1 MGRSVADFWGGF
13 LVPDGEALRAVGHQ
27 KTPPTKICHRTPI
40 VPVCRRVL
48 RSSAN
53 RTIFYRVLTSMEKL
67 FITPKRKSSYR
78 SDLRPSPE
86 DKRLKESN
94 SPAKIS
100 SDEDRVM
107 EALEP
112 KIDLVLSK
120 LSNVEAKMEELNVA
134 AKGLQSKVTSLE
146 IEVDSV
152 KTIQK
157 ALDDNFTSL
166 ERNTV
171 FVDEQVQE
179 LTAKTYKNSND
190 VSDTRR
196 KLLYLEAYSRRENLK
211 FEGIPETFVTS
222 EEDGA
227 IQRGEVSTENTKAV
241 LTEFLQRVL
250 GIEDVQST
258 EYQRVHRM
266 GKPRKENGRERIIIA
281 RFLRFSDRERVFKCG
296 RKLKDTEYKMYE
308 DLPKEIHE
316 KRKLQMEKLKSARRD
331 GKRAYFS
338 RSEPD
343 KPHINGKH
351 VEM

>member
-1 MGRSVADFWGGF
+1 M
-13 LVPDGEALRAVGHQ
+13 
-27 KTPPTKICHRTPI
+27 
-40 VPVCRRVL
+40 L

-78 SDLRPSPE
+78 SDSEPSLE

-94 SPAKIS
+94 LPAKIS
-100 SDEDRVM
+100 SDADRVM
-107 EALEP
+107 EVLEP

-134 AKGLQSKVTSLE
+134 VKGLQSKVTSLE

-227 IQRGEVSTENTKAV
+227 IQRGEASTENTKTQNLVINKQSIHSKKIKEAG
-241 LTEFLQRVL
+241 FLKL
-250 GIEDVQST
+250 GDIVANGFKLKRWDAFREKNLSLSDYLLLQGIFSVIPPDWKLPFKDGENSNNQTNETVSDDDVQDVTRMTSKLIYST
-258 EYQRVHRM
+258 LV
-266 GKPRKENGRERIIIA
+266 KRIQIPPTA
-281 RFLRFSDRERVFKCG
+281 QSKFDFLYNISGITDWKKYVSITG
-296 RKLKDTEYKMYE
+296 SS
-308 DLPKEIHE
+308 H
-316 KRKLQMEKLKSARRD
+316 S
-331 GKRAYFS
+331 
-338 RSEPD
+338 
-343 KPHINGKH
+343 
-351 VEM
+351 

>member
-1 MGRSVADFWGGF
+1 
-13 LVPDGEALRAVGHQ
+13 
-27 KTPPTKICHRTPI
+27 
-40 VPVCRRVL
+40 
-48 RSSAN
+48 
-53 RTIFYRVLTSMEKL
+53 MEKL

-78 SDLRPSPE
+78 SDSEPSPE
-86 DKRLKESN
+86 EKRLKESN

-134 AKGLQSKVTSLE
+134 VKGLQNKVTSLE

-190 VSDTRR
+190 VNDTHR
-196 KLLYLEAYSRRENLK
+196 KLL
-211 FEGIPETFVTS
+211 
-222 EEDGA
+222 
-227 IQRGEVSTENTKAV
+227 
-241 LTEFLQRVL
+241 
-250 GIEDVQST
+250 
-258 EYQRVHRM
+258 
-266 GKPRKENGRERIIIA
+266 
-281 RFLRFSDRERVFKCG
+281 
-296 RKLKDTEYKMYE
+296 
-308 DLPKEIHE
+308 
-316 KRKLQMEKLKSARRD
+316 
-331 GKRAYFS
+331 
-338 RSEPD
+338 
-343 KPHINGKH
+343 
-351 VEM
+351 

>member
-1 MGRSVADFWGGF
+1 MQSLNFHCFSLFLPHLRTLAQEKRSEIVYVLGLVGGISVSIHYCRGGLGRASQNVDACC
-13 LVPDGEALRAVGHQ
+13 E
-27 KTPPTKICHRTPI
+27 TPQTGQF
-40 VPVCRRVL
+40 
-48 RSSAN
+48 S
-53 RTIFYRVLTSMEKL
+53 VLTSMEKL
-67 FITPKRKSSYR
+67 FITPKMKSSYR
-78 SDLRPSPE
+78 SDSEPSPE

-134 AKGLQSKVTSLE
+134 VKGLQSKVTSLE

-166 ERNTV
+166 ERNTI

-179 LTAKTYKNSND
+179 LTAKTYKNSNN
-190 VSDTRR
+190 VSNTRR
-196 KLLYLEAYSRRENLK
+196 KLLYFEAYSQRENLK
-211 FEGIPETFVTS
+211 FEGIPETFVSS

-227 IQRGEVSTENTKAV
+227 IQRGEASTENTKAV

-250 GIEDVQST
+250 GIEDAQSI

-266 GKPRKENGRERIIIA
+266 GKSRKENGRERIIIA
-281 RFLRFSDRERVFKCG
+281 RFLRFSD
-296 RKLKDTEYKMYE
+296 
-308 DLPKEIHE
+308 
-316 KRKLQMEKLKSARRD
+316 
-331 GKRAYFS
+331 
-338 RSEPD
+338 
-343 KPHINGKH
+343 
-351 VEM
+351 

>member
-1 MGRSVADFWGGF
+1 MFQRPWEKF
-13 LVPDGEALRAVGHQ
+13 L
-27 KTPPTKICHRTPI
+27 
-40 VPVCRRVL
+40 
-48 RSSAN
+48 
-53 RTIFYRVLTSMEKL
+53 
-67 FITPKRKSSYR
+67 ITPKRKSSYR
-78 SDLRPSPE
+78 SDSEPSPE

-94 SPAKIS
+94 SPAKIE
-100 SDEDRVM
+100 SDEDGVM
-107 EALEP
+107 EVLGP

-134 AKGLQSKVTSLE
+134 VKGLQSKVTSLE
-146 IEVDSV
+146 IEVVSV
-152 KTIQK
+152 KTKQI
-157 ALDDNFTSL
+157 ALDDNFTSI
-166 ERNTV
+166 EKNMV

-211 FEGIPETFVTS
+211 FEGIPETFVTR

-227 IQRGEVSTENTKAV
+227 IQRGEGSTENTKAV
-241 LTEFLQRVL
+241 LNEFLERVL
-250 GIEDVQST
+250 GIDDARSI

-281 RFLRFSDRERVFKCG
+281 RFLSFSDRERVLKCG
-296 RKLKDTEYKMYE
+296 RKLKDTGYKMYE
-308 DLPKEIHE
+308 DLPKEIHVM
-316 KRKLQMEKLKSARRD
+316 RNLQMEKLKNARKD

-343 KPHINGKH
+343 KLYINGKY
-351 VEM
+351 VKM